1 MMYFRINY
9 RWADETVDNVRNDL
23 QSKMMSSIFFGMIDD
38 NYDELIQRDELK
50 GMMASLKPRF
60 DALDADKSGALDMKE
75 LAASGIMNMIPRDGD
90 IDL

>member
-1 MMYFRINY
+1 MYFRINY

-23 QSKMMSSIFFGMIDD
+23 QSQLMSSMQFGMVDD
-38 NYDELIQRDELK
+38 NYDGKIQENELK

-60 DALDADKSGALDMKE
+60 AQLDVDKSGDLDATE
-75 LAASGIMNMIPRDGD
+75 LKASGMMMSIPSDAA